1 MHAHSKHSKQP
12 KHSKHPNA
20 TPSRYLELDALQQA
34 VRWPSV
40 DRRTIVVLAA
50 QLLAT
55 RQDQRGY
62 AYFRERA
69 AAQPDEP
76 LLLALEGVFQARL
89 AGQQSVFRRLAW
101 LRDALAK
108 LDHAVAREPGL
119 TTYFRGLVLAE
130 LPALLRKGPAA
141 AADLEWVL
149 AHQANFPTEIRRSV
163 YRALAKA
170 YATQGRR
177 EQARET
183 LRRSGYASLD
193 ADEPQFTTD
202 AWLTAADGY
211 HFVPPRLVEPSPG
224 IYVAQGYDF
233 SDFAFIA
240 TTDGL
245 VAIDS
250 GGTPAHARAALAD
263 LRRRTDAPIRHVIV
277 THAHWDHIGGLS
289 AFRAPDEGEG
299 VDVQVVA
306 SATFADEARIVNATG
321 GRLGA
326 FFGRD
331 GRQDLAPAPDRLV
344 AEPETLTIGG
354 VQLDLYPAH
363 GGETDDA
370 LLIHLP
376 VAGVL
381 FVGDVLM
388 PQLGA
393 PFLPEGSAEGLFD
406 ALALIRRLAPQQLI
420 HGHTALTENIG
431 PDALPGLDAALQ
443 EVYTQALQAIRAG
456 KTLVEI
462 LEQNLLPDSLRAH
475 PRAVVPYLLMR
486 DNLIQR
492 VYHQRTGYWQ
502 PDGEGI
508 EPISPAEWAAALDLL
523 AGSKERAFVRSA
535 RALLDQ
541 GHAALAFKLIEL
553 GQQRHPTSR
562 TLTRLR
568 RQALDRL
575 RERYQRLN
583 PFKFI
588 AYSGLAGAELP
599 PLPEDVRDDAG
610 RDTPAITE
618 QEPTLSLADF

>member
-1 MHAHSKHSKQP
+1 MHAH
-12 KHSKHPNA
+12 PN
-20 TPSRYLELDALQQA
+20 PSQYLELDALQEA
-34 VRWPSV
+34 VRWPAV
-40 DRRTIVVLAA
+40 ERRTIVVLAA

-62 AYFRERA
+62 AYFREQA
-69 AAQPDEP
+69 AAHPDEP
-76 LLLALEGVFQARL
+76 LFLALEGVFQARL
-89 AGQQSVFRRLAW
+89 AGQQSVFWRLAW
-101 LRDALAK
+101 LRDALGK
-108 LDHAVAREPGL
+108 LDHAVAQEPGL
-119 TTYFRGLVLAE
+119 ATYFRGLVLAE
-130 LPALLRKGPAA
+130 LPTLLRKGDAA

-149 AHQANFPTEIRRSV
+149 AHQAGFPTAIRRSV

-170 YATQGRR
+170 YAAQGRT
-177 EQARET
+177 EAARAA
-183 LRRSGYASLD
+183 LQRSGYASLD
-193 ADEPQFTTD
+193 PDEPQFVTD

-211 HFVPPRLVEPSPG
+211 RFVPPRLVEPSPG

-233 SDFAFIA
+233 ADFAFIA
-240 TTDGL
+240 TADGL
-245 VAIDS
+245 VAVDS

-263 LRRRTDAPIRHVIV
+263 LRRRTDAPIRYVIL

-289 AFRAPDEGEG
+289 AFMTPGEG
-299 VDVQVVA
+299 LDIQVIANANV
-306 SATFADEARIVNATG
+306 ADELRIVNGTG
-321 GRLGA
+321 GGIGA

-331 GRQDLAPAPDRLV
+331 GRHDVALAPNRLV
-344 AEPETLTIGG
+344 AELETLTIGG

-376 VAGVL
+376 TAGVL

-406 ALALIRRLAPQQLI
+406 TLALIRRLAPRLLI

-443 EVYTQALQAIRAG
+443 EVYTRVLQAIRAG

-462 LEQNLLPDSLRAH
+462 LEQNLLPGSLRAH
-475 PRAVVPYLLMR
+475 PSAVVPFLLMR

-492 VYHQRTGYWQ
+492 LYHQRTGYWK
-502 PDGEGI
+502 PDGDGI

-523 AGSKERAFVRSA
+523 AGGRERAFVRSA
-535 RALLDQ
+535 RALLDE
-541 GHAALAFKLIEL
+541 GNAALALKLIEL
-553 GQQRHPTSR
+553 GRQRHPASK
-562 TLTRLR
+562 TLAELR
-568 RQALDRL
+568 RRALDRL
-575 RERYQRLN
+575 RERYQQLN

-588 AYSGLAGAELP
+588 VYSGLAGAELP
-599 PLPEDVRDDAG
+599 PVPEDVRRNA
-610 RDTPAITE
+610 PAIAE
-618 QEPTLSLADF
+618 HERAKSLAV